1 MKSNI
6 ILIGMPACGKST
18 VGVVLAKTMNKGFV
32 DTDLLI
38 QQKEGRRLQEI
49 IDAEGNDYFRRVERS
64 VLLDFNGSG
73 QVVATGGS
81 AVYFEDAMEHFRRD
95 GVVVYLKVSLDN
107 ILERMNNIR
116 TRGISMDKGQT
127 IEELYLER
135 APLYEKYADI
145 TVEADGCTVEQV
157 IEKIVYSSSF
167 LI

>member
-116 TRGISMDKGQT
+116 TRGISIDKGQT

-145 TVEADGCTVEQV
+145 TVDADGCTVEQV
-157 IEKIVYSSSF
+157 IEKIALASS
-167 LI
+167 

>member
-107 ILERMNNIR
+107 ILERMNNIQ
-116 TRGISMDKGQT
+116 TRGISIDKGQT

-145 TVEADGCTVEQV
+145 TVDADGCTVEQV
-157 IEKIVYSSSF
+157 IEKIALATS
-167 LI
+167 

>member
-18 VGVVLAKTMNKGFV
+18 VGVVLAKTVNKGFL

-38 QQKEGRRLQEI
+38 QQREGRRLQEI

-64 VLLDFNGSG
+64 VLMDFKGSG

-81 AVYFEDAMEHFRRD
+81 AVYFDDAMEHFRRD
-95 GVVVYLKVSLDN
+95 GVVVYLKVSPEN
-107 ILERMNNIR
+107 ILDRMSNIR

-145 TVEADGCTVEQV
+145 TVDADGCTVEQV

>member
-1 MKSNI
+1 
-6 ILIGMPACGKST
+6 MPACGKST
-18 VGVVLAKTMNKGFV
+18 VGVVLAKTVNKGFL

-38 QQKEGRRLQEI
+38 QQREGRRLQEI

-116 TRGISMDKGQT
+116 TRGISIDKGQT

-135 APLYEKYADI
+135 VPLYEKYADI

-157 IEKIVYSSSF
+157 IEKIALASS
-167 LI
+167 

>member
-1 MKSNI
+1 
-6 ILIGMPACGKST
+6 MPACGKST

-107 ILERMNNIR
+107 ILERMNNIQ
-116 TRGISMDKGQT
+116 TRGISIDKGQT

-145 TVEADGCTVEQV
+145 TVDADGCTVEQV
-157 IEKIVYSSSF
+157 IEKIALASS
-167 LI
+167 

>member
-1 MKSNI
+1 
-6 ILIGMPACGKST
+6 MPACGKST

-116 TRGISMDKGQT
+116 TRGISIDKGQT

-145 TVEADGCTVEQV
+145 TVDADGCTVEQV
-157 IEKIVYSSSF
+157 IEKIALASS
-167 LI
+167 

>member
-73 QVVATGGS
+73 QVVATGGR

-107 ILERMNNIR
+107 ILERMNNIQ
-116 TRGISMDKGQT
+116 TRGISIDKGQT

>member
-107 ILERMNNIR
+107 ILERMNNIQ
-116 TRGISMDKGQT
+116 TRGISIDKGQT

-157 IEKIVYSSSF
+157 IEEIALASS
-167 LI
+167 

>member
-1 MKSNI
+1 
-6 ILIGMPACGKST
+6 MPACGKST

-107 ILERMNNIR
+107 ILERMNNIQ
-116 TRGISMDKGQT
+116 TRGISIDKGQT

-157 IEKIVYSSSF
+157 IEKIALASF
-167 LI
+167 

>member
-107 ILERMNNIR
+107 ILERMNNIQ
-116 TRGISMDKGQT
+116 TRGISIDKGQT

-145 TVEADGCTVEQV
+145 TVDADGCTVEQV
-157 IEKIVYSSSF
+157 IEKIALASS
-167 LI
+167 

>member
-81 AVYFEDAMEHFRRD
+81 AVYFDDAMEHFRRD

-116 TRGISMDKGQT
+116 TRGISIDKGQT

-145 TVEADGCTVEQV
+145 TVDADGCTVEQV
-157 IEKIVYSSSF
+157 IEKIALASS
-167 LI
+167 

>member
-18 VGVVLAKTMNKGFV
+18 VGVVLAKTVNKGFL

-38 QQKEGRRLQEI
+38 QQREGRRLQEI

-116 TRGISMDKGQT
+116 TRGISIDKGQT

-157 IEKIVYSSSF
+157 IEKIALATS
-167 LI
+167 

>member
-1 MKSNI
+1 
-6 ILIGMPACGKST
+6 MPACGKST
-18 VGVVLAKTMNKGFV
+18 VGVVLAKTVNKGFL

-38 QQKEGRRLQEI
+38 QQREGRRLQEI

-116 TRGISMDKGQT
+116 TRGISIDKGQT

-135 APLYEKYADI
+135 VPLYEKYADI
-145 TVEADGCTVEQV
+145 TVDSDGCTVEQV
-157 IEKIVYSSSF
+157 IEKIALASS
-167 LI
+167 

>member
-18 VGVVLAKTMNKGFV
+18 VGVVLAKTVNKGFL

-38 QQKEGRRLQEI
+38 QQREGRRLQEI

-116 TRGISMDKGQT
+116 TRGISIDKGQT

-135 APLYEKYADI
+135 VPLYEKYADI
-145 TVEADGCTVEQV
+145 TVDADGCTVEQV
-157 IEKIVYSSSF
+157 IEKIALASS
-167 LI
+167 

>member
-18 VGVVLAKTMNKGFV
+18 VGVVLAKTVNKGFL

-38 QQKEGRRLQEI
+38 QQREGRRLQEI

-116 TRGISMDKGQT
+116 TRGISIDKGQT

-135 APLYEKYADI
+135 VPLYEKYADI
-145 TVEADGCTVEQV
+145 TVDSDGCTVEQV
-157 IEKIVYSSSF
+157 IEKIALASS
-167 LI
+167 

>member
-107 ILERMNNIR
+107 ILERMNNIQ
-116 TRGISMDKGQT
+116 TRGISIDKGQT

-145 TVEADGCTVEQV
+145 TVDADGCTVEQV
-157 IEKIVYSSSF
+157 IEEIALASS
-167 LI
+167 